1 VKITSTRVVLIG
13 LFIMLLAGR
22 SSVAA
27 QQSQSVNIPDEPLS
41 EQVNDPTANL
51 TQFKVQNIYTPSRLL
66 IKA

>member
-1 VKITSTRVVLIG
+1 
-13 LFIMLLAGR
+13 MLLAGR